1 MNPWRRLQFFLALA
15 APDTAFVGRR
25 GEDAA
30 ARYLRRRGYRVL
42 DRNVVLPSGELDL
55 VCETDDERQLILVE
69 VKSRSA
75 DAAHPNAPPPE
86 AAVDEDKKD
95 KLTTLALELLR
106 KHPHLRHPPRPTRI
120 DVIGVD
126 VFHPGAWRERTRL
139 RHYESAVQL

>member
-1 MNPWRRLQFFLALA
+1 MLPRRLRVLLGLT

-25 GEDAA
+25 GEAAA
-30 ARYLRRRGYRVL
+30 ARYLRRCGYRIL

-55 VCETDDERQLILVE
+55 VCESDDERQLILVE

-75 DAAHPNAPPPE
+75 DTSHPNAPPPE

-95 KLTTLALELLR
+95 KLATLALELLR
-106 KHPHLRHPPRPTRI
+106 KHPHLRQPPRPVRI
-120 DVIGVD
+120 DVIGID

-139 RHYESAVQL
+139 RHYESAVHL

>member
-1 MNPWRRLQFFLALA
+1 MLLRRLGVLLGLS

-25 GEDAA
+25 GEAAA

-42 DRNVVLPSGELDL
+42 DRNVILPSGELDL
-55 VCETDDERQLILVE
+55 VCETDDERVLVLVE

-75 DAAHPNAPPPE
+75 DASHPSAPPPE
-86 AAVDEDKKD
+86 AAVDEAKKD

-106 KHPHLRHPPRPTRI
+106 KHPHLRQPPRTVRI
-120 DVIGVD
+120 DVIGID

>member
-1 MNPWRRLQFFLALA
+1 MLLRRFRVLLGLS

-25 GEDAA
+25 GEAAA

-42 DRNVVLPSGELDL
+42 DRNVILPSGELDL
-55 VCETDDERQLILVE
+55 VCETDDERVLVLVE

-75 DAAHPNAPPPE
+75 DAPHPSAPPPE
-86 AAVDEDKKD
+86 AAVDEEKKD

-106 KHPHLRHPPRPTRI
+106 KHPHLRQPPRTVRI
-120 DVIGVD
+120 DVIGID
-126 VFHPGAWRERTRL
+126 VFHPGTWRERTRL